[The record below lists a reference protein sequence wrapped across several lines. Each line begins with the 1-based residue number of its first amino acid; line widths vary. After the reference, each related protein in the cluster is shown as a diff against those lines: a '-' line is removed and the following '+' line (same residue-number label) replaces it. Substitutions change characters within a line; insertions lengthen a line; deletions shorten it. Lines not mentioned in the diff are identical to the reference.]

1 MVLRDYQRLAKFKLG
16 DDCPLDLAP
25 VAVLGEAVAAALP
38 DDKIIRFV
46 FHLVIRDAAILLDG
60 ALARLAF
67 AKFKIAGE
75 TQKPNLK
82 METRNDSQL
91 PTENPLPKLPL
102 PSFPMDSEGLA
113 GQEEEDEQ
121 MPKALE
127 NLPENLLQIPD
138 EKDLILLEDLEEEP
152 TQIHNLAEGMSDEQM
167 RNFINELMKLPKR

>member
-67 AKFKIAGE
+67 AKFKIARE

-91 PTENPLPKLPL
+91 PEENPLPKLLL
-102 PSFPMDSEGLA
+102 PSFPMDSGGLA
-113 GQEEEDEQ
+113 GQEEE
-121 MPKALE
+121 
-127 NLPENLLQIPD
+127 NSPENLLQIPD

-152 TQIHNLAEGMSDEQM
+152 TQIHNLSEGMSDEQM